1 MPTVGIIGLGR
12 MGGNMAKVL
21 LEEAWP
27 VIGFDIDESA
37 TTKLVSAGG
46 SVAESPGAVATQADV
61 VLTSLPDPATVR
73 AAYLSDDGILSGDVG
88 GTVGLETS
96 TIDPDTSRE
105 VAAEAADRDMTVIDT
120 PVSGGPEMARE
131 GGMTM
136 IIGGDEDGLPDDAH
150 KVISALAGTDYY
162 VGQLGGGHTV
172 KLVNNVMSMSNLLI
186 ALEAMGLA
194 IGEGLDGEIVY
205 EIISNS
211 GGSSN
216 QFEKRIPRVLNRNF
230 EPGFT
235 VGFSQKDLG
244 LALDAASSIDYPMV
258 ATGTIHQLYTEAVAA
273 GYESEDCSAAGK
285 LFEAHLGEPI
295 EAAAT
300 MDESYGGY

>member
-1 MPTVGIIGLGR
+1 MPTVGVIGLGR
-12 MGGNMAKVL
+12 MGGNMAKAL
-21 LEEAWP
+21 RDDGWS
-27 VIGFDIDESA
+27 VIGFDVDEMA
-37 TTKLVSAGG
+37 TAALESAGG
-46 SVAESPGAVATQADV
+46 AVAESPGAVATVADV
-61 VLTSLPDPATVR
+61 VITSLPDPATVR
-73 AAYLSDDGILSGDVG
+73 AAYLSDDGILSGEVE
-88 GTVGLETS
+88 GTSGLETS

-105 VAAEAADRDMTVIDT
+105 IASEAAECGMSVVDT
-120 PVSGGPEMARE
+120 PVSGGPEMARA
-131 GGMTM
+131 GSMTM
-136 IIGGDEDGLPDDAH
+136 IIGANKNELSNDAQS
-150 KVISALAGTDYY
+150 VIGALAGTDYY

-194 IGEGLDGEIVY
+194 IGEGLDGEVVY

-230 EPGFT
+230 EAGFT
-235 VGFSQKDLG
+235 VGFSRKDLG
-244 LALDAASSIDYPMV
+244 LALDAAASIDYPMV
-258 ATGTIHQLYTEAVAA
+258 ATGTVHQLYTEAVAA
-273 GYESEDCSAAGK
+273 GYETEDCCAAGK
-285 LFEAHLGEPI
+285 LFEDHLGEPI